1 MFDGAMTIRVGRSTR
16 RALAGLALALAVAA
30 LPGCSPVEQ
39 EAQGADAWTP
49 LGGAV
54 AVASVPAASPMP
66 QTLAPAESLPPLAP
80 APRVAAPSVVVANL
94 DTGEILFAKRPD
106 DRRPIA
112 SLTKIMTAMIVMETT
127 QPTDVV
133 TVSKRAARQEPTKLG
148 LRRGQRMDVHDLLYA
163 LLLRSSNDV
172 AVAFAEHV
180 SDSVDAFDAMMT
192 QRALGLGLTDTWF
205 ASPSGLNDNGYSTAR
220 DVAAMTR
227 WAYQSPTF
235 ASIVATR
242 SYTVAMP
249 SGGRIQLRN
258 LNDLLFD
265 YPGAIGAKTG
275 YTSRSHWSLVGVAKR
290 GSTRLMVVL
299 LGDPARPFGDGTK
312 LLNWG
317 FRVMRPTSTPIRR
330 SPRLRDQPV
339 FDLRHRER
347 VG

>member
-1 MFDGAMTIRVGRSTR
+1 MTMHVGRSAR
-16 RALAGLALALAVAA
+16 RALAGLALALAAVA
-30 LPGCSPVEQ
+30 LPTCSPVAQ

-54 AVASVPAASPMP
+54 AAATAPAALPVP
-66 QTLAPAESLPPLAP
+66 ETAGPVESLPPPVP
-80 APRVAAPSVVVANL
+80 APGVAAPSVVVANL

-106 DRRPIA
+106 DHRPIA

-133 TVSKRAARQEPTKLG
+133 TISKLAARQEPTKLG

-163 LLLRSSNDV
+163 LLLHSSNDV

-180 SDSVDAFDAMMT
+180 SRSVRAFDAMMT

-205 ASPSGLNDNGYSTAR
+205 ASPSGLNDDGYSTAR

-235 ASIVATR
+235 ASIVATKT
-242 SYTVAMP
+242 YTVEMP
-249 SGGRIQLRN
+249 SGERVSLRN
-258 LNDLLFD
+258 LNELLFD
-265 YPGAIGAKTG
+265 YQGAIGAKTG
-275 YTSRSHWSLVGVAKR
+275 YTSRSRWSLVGVAKR
-290 GSTRLMVVL
+290 GGTRLMVVL
-299 LGDPARPFGDGTK
+299 LGDPAKPFSDGKK

-317 FRVMRPTSTPIRR
+317 FRVTRPTAR
-330 SPRLRDQPV
+330 SVQHSSALRDQPV

>member
-30 LPGCSPVEQ
+30 LPGCSRMAQ

-54 AVASVPAASPMP
+54 AVAVPAASPMP

-94 DTGEILFAKRPD
+94 DTGVILFAKRPD

-148 LRRGQRMDVHDLLYA
+148 LRRGQRMVVHDLLYA
-163 LLLRSSNDV
+163 LLLHSSNDV

-180 SDSVDAFDAMMT
+180 SD
-192 QRALGLGLTDTWF
+192 
-205 ASPSGLNDNGYSTAR
+205 
-220 DVAAMTR
+220 
-227 WAYQSPTF
+227 
-235 ASIVATR
+235 
-242 SYTVAMP
+242 
-249 SGGRIQLRN
+249 
-258 LNDLLFD
+258 
-265 YPGAIGAKTG
+265 
-275 YTSRSHWSLVGVAKR
+275 
-290 GSTRLMVVL
+290 
-299 LGDPARPFGDGTK
+299 
-312 LLNWG
+312 
-317 FRVMRPTSTPIRR
+317 
-330 SPRLRDQPV
+330 
-339 FDLRHRER
+339 
-347 VG
+347 